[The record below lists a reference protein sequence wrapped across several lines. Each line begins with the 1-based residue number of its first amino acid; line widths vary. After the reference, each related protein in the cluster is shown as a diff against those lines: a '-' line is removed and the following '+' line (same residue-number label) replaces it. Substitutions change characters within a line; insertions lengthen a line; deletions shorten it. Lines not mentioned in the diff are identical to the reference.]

1 MSILL
6 SIILLVLSIKDA
18 KAIIVVVPIVLIPI
32 VNIVVWIIGALT
44 TPIIALSA
52 LFFKIKKKSPVVGVF
67 VGIGLVLLLG
77 ILIAIFFKLVNPDR
91 PLY

>member
-1 MSILL
+1 MIFVMSILL

-52 LFFKIKKKSPVVGVF
+52 LF
-67 VGIGLVLLLG
+67 L
-77 ILIAIFFKLVNPDR
+77 KLKEITGS
-91 PLY
+91 

>member
-1 MSILL
+1 MIFVMSILL

-52 LFFKIKKKSPVVGVF
+52 LFFK
-67 VGIGLVLLLG
+67 
-77 ILIAIFFKLVNPDR
+77 N
-91 PLY
+91 